1 MENPGKSGPPSGVRA
16 RNGHRYGTNVKTE
29 WLFLSSVDPIAHCR
43 GVLRVG
49 IVIGLGCAA
58 PLLPLW
64 PVMKLLL
71 NKKVGTLN
79 EKPVMLSR
87 SGREFDLWG
96 WPNIQVG

>member
-16 RNGHRYGTNVKTE
+16 RSGHRYGTNVKTE
-29 WLFLSSVDPIAHCR
+29 WLFLSSVDLIAHCR

-49 IVIGLGCAA
+49 IVTGLGTGLGCAA

-71 NKKVGTLN
+71 NKKVGT
-79 EKPVMLSR
+79 
-87 SGREFDLWG
+87 
-96 WPNIQVG
+96 